1 MNVIKTYENYM
12 RNYLEVSREPYQS
25 LLSQCNSKINLL
37 INLINLK
44 AKNKN
49 IIIDYNDT
57 IASVLT
63 YCIVKSIQPFQSDN
77 CSIYLYGKI
86 KKTKKLFKKHNIDYK
101 TISYKKIMQKDF
113 PHYVISDFNPILYV
127 FENSKKYNKI
137 VADFYPI
144 KDLSFKLINYLLC
157 DFYNLKEYLSIRD
170 GIKEIG
176 EIYKKSSYDDFKM
189 SELINLPL
197 TTPLNKIILVKLN
210 NTQNLEKTINDLNLQ
225 GHQIVFYYD
234 KISTKTAKLTSNDN
248 IIKIFSLLYDSM
260 MLPQWWNCSKTIED
274 LIEYLKFLQFYPILF
289 IGDWTKE
296 EKQAILEV
304 CGNECINS

>member
-63 YCIVKSIQPFQSDN
+63 YCIIKSIQPFQSDN
-77 CSIYLYGKI
+77 YSIYLYGKI
-86 KKTKKLFKKHNIDYK
+86 KKTKKLLRNHNIDYK
-101 TISYKKIMQKDF
+101 TISYKKITQKDF

-157 DFYNLKEYLSIRD
+157 DFYNLNEYLSIKS
-170 GIKEIG
+170 GIERIG
-176 EIYKKSSYDDFKM
+176 EIYEKSSHDDFKM
-189 SELINLPL
+189 LELINLPL
-197 TTPLNKIILVKLN
+197 TAPLNKIILVKLN
-210 NTQNLEKTINDLNLQ
+210 NQNLEKTINDLNLQ

-234 KISTKTAKLTSNDN
+234 KISIESTPLTSNDN
-248 IIKIFSLLYDSM
+248 IVKTFSLLYDSM

-274 LIEYLKFLQFYPILF
+274 LVEYLKILQFYPILF
-289 IGDWTKE
+289 VGDWVKE

-304 CGNECINS
+304 CSNECINS